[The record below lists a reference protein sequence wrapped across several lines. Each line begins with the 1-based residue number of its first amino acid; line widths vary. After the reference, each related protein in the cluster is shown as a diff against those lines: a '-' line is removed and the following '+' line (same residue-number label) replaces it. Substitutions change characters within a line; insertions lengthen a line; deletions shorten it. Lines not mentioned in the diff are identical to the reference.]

1 MQESTKKCGAP
12 KSSTWHTLGFIYTP
26 RGPDHLEDVLWPQ
39 FDHSLE
45 ALSPARPSEKEV
57 PGPYGYPMGPK
68 GIVTPYL
75 LSMWPGIPKRI
86 SALSDQKS
94 YIVVSP
100 LSRLWFGGA
109 PFRGSYFTGLSPPPG
124 RLFFPPHRRVDPFGF
139 DSVANSRCGRLG
151 GGLSEGLGRG
161 DVLAPHRSA
170 RERAGAE
177 DARSAE
183 RAARGFWGVLCS
195 FWSQQLGLCLDS
207 HRCHALRPRV
217 TLSTQCLGPPRT
229 TAHRK
234 SGVRSKTPAG
244 RSQAS
249 AALSILCESD
259 RGKSILA
266 QTLVVAWMAEGGRG
280 RPEKM
285 TSHKRGSQHAR
296 GGYTVTH

>member
-1 MQESTKKCGAP
+1 MAPVRPFFGSTFTCKTLRKGGTWTLWVPYGP
-12 KSSTWHTLGFIYTP
+12 KRHC
-26 RGPDHLEDVLWPQ
+26 
-39 FDHSLE
+39 HSLP
-45 ALSPARPSEKEV
+45 SQHVARNPKKNLRTFRSEKL
-57 PGPYGYPMGPK
+57 YSR
-68 GIVTPYL
+68 VTVVTFVVRWGTFPWIL
-75 LSMWPGIPKRI
+75 LHRPFTSPRA
-86 SALSDQKS
+86 ALLPTPPAGRSF
-94 YIVVSP
+94 
-100 LSRLWFGGA
+100 RL
-109 PFRGSYFTGLSPPPG
+109 
-124 RLFFPPHRRVDPFGF
+124 
-139 DSVANSRCGRLG
+139 RLG
-151 GGLSEGLGRG
+151 CELAVRPTRGGLSEGLGRG

-285 TSHKRGSQHAR
+285 TSHKRVHSMPGEGILSLIR
-296 GGYTVTH
+296 